1 MILGFRAAM
10 GIFAGLAILAGL
22 TLDGKIRL
30 VTLLILGAFALK
42 VVLVELRR
50 RID

>member
-1 MILGFRAAM
+1 MILGFRTALL
-10 GIFAGLAILAGL
+10 IFAILALLAGVI
-22 TLDGKIRL
+22 LDGKIRL

-50 RID
+50 RMD

>member
-1 MILGFRAAM
+1 MILGFRTALVS
-10 GIFAGLAILAGL
+10 FAILALLAGAI
-22 TLDGKIRL
+22 LDGKVRL

-50 RID
+50 RMD

>member
-1 MILGFRAAM
+1 MILGFRTALS
-10 GIFAGLAILAGL
+10 IFAILAVL
-22 TLDGKIRL
+22 AAVILDGKIRL

-50 RID
+50 RLD

>member
-1 MILGFRAAM
+1 MILGFRTALS
-10 GIFAGLAILAGL
+10 ILAILAVLSGL
-22 TLDGKIRL
+22 ILDGKIRL

-50 RID
+50 RLD

>member
-1 MILGFRAAM
+1 MILGFRTALAL
-10 GIFAGLAILAGL
+10 FAVLAVLAGFI
-22 TLDGKIRL
+22 LDGKIRL

-50 RID
+50 RLD